1 MDLVGRLEDARRLHD
16 AEQWDEACDAFV
28 AVDEVEALGVRDL
41 ELLAESAQV
50 MGRGELAVATLQRA
64 YETRAGSCLLYT
76 SPSPRD

>member
-50 MGRGELAVATLQRA
+50 MGRGELAVATL
-64 YETRAGSCLLYT
+64 
-76 SPSPRD
+76 